1 MLWTPAS
8 RIYDKQNKTKQ
19 KSGEIYSLSCP
30 GKNKN
35 KCDRASSSQVRRA
48 LIFFDVA
55 CLSEGRN
62 GNHRGKFFP
71 QSCRAT
77 KTRANNN
84 RFPTS
89 LLSLQ
94 VLTSV
99 LTAVHNNRK
108 LGSDDCLNILPSTFL
123 QLSTLNACDYIA
135 QVLGSLIDD
144 VEVVHESVEIWHSFL
159 RPITSYYYQSLC

>member
-1 MLWTPAS
+1 M
-8 RIYDKQNKTKQ
+8 
-19 KSGEIYSLSCP
+19 
-30 GKNKN
+30 
-35 KCDRASSSQVRRA
+35 RRA
-48 LIFFDVA
+48 LIFFEDE

-62 GNHRGKFFP
+62 GPHRGKFSP
-71 QSCRAT
+71 RQADVCRAT

-84 RFPTS
+84 RLTTS

-108 LGSDDCLNILPSTFL
+108 LGSDDCLNILRSTFL

-135 QVLGSLIDD
+135 QVLESLIDD
-144 VEVVHESVEIWHSFL
+144 VEVVHECVEVWHSFL
-159 RPITSYYYQSLC
+159 RPITSYYYQA

>member
-1 MLWTPAS
+1 MAT
-8 RIYDKQNKTKQ
+8 T
-19 KSGEIYSLSCP
+19 
-30 GKNKN
+30 
-35 KCDRASSSQVRRA
+35 
-48 LIFFDVA
+48 
-55 CLSEGRN
+55 
-62 GNHRGKFFP
+62 RGKFSP
-71 QSCRAT
+71 SRADVCRAT

-84 RFPTS
+84 RFTSEQAS

-94 VLTSV
+94 DLTSV

-108 LGSDDCLNILPSTFL
+108 LGSDDSLNILRSTFL